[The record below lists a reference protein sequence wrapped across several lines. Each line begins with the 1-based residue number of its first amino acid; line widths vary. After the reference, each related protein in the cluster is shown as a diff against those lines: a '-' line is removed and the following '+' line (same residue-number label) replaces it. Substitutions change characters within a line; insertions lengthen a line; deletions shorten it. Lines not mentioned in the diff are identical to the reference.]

1 MFPMTRA
8 LRLDPVM
15 TRHDDWVSTLV
26 LSTLLLGLTLSAGCP
41 RGTSIRDDP
50 SLSQQVVEVQG
61 ESQLGPQDVL
71 FVRVYAEPEM
81 SGEFR
86 VDEDGT
92 ITFPFLG
99 AVSVI
104 GLTPAEVSQSIASGL
119 ADGYLI
125 DPVVAVFIKESN
137 SRKVFV
143 LGHVKKPGPYRFADG
158 MTIVEAIAVAGGVAS
173 SGAPNQTRLT
183 RRIDGAEVNYTV
195 KVSAISTGDAANV
208 ALLPGDIV
216 YVPRS
221 PI

>member
-1 MFPMTRA
+1 MK
-8 LRLDPVM
+8 
-15 TRHDDWVSTLV
+15 RHHASGSPLV
-26 LSTLLLGLTLSAGCP
+26 LSLLLVALAFTAGCP
-41 RGTSIRDDP
+41 KESTIRDDP
-50 SLSQQVVEVQG
+50 SLSQQLVDSQG
-61 ESQLGPQDVL
+61 EGQLGPQDVL

-99 AVSVI
+99 AVSVL
-104 GLTPAEVSQSIASGL
+104 GLTPAEVSQSIADGL
-119 ADGYLI
+119 SDGYLI

-143 LGHVKKPGPYRFADG
+143 LGHVKKPGPYRFSDG
-158 MTIVEAIAVAGGVAS
+158 MTIVEAIAVAGGVAD

-183 RRIDGAEVNYTV
+183 RRVDGAEVNYTV

-208 ALLPGDIV
+208 ALMPGDIV